1 MARSKILM
9 ACSNYW
15 TSPFNVGS
23 HHWAREFVSRGYE
36 VAYISD
42 PISPMHV
49 LGSRSLEW
57 KERRRI
63 YDLGGLKQNDGL
75 LWAYVPGTLASP
87 HPQPLLRSPWLHRN
101 WFRMTRPSILPYVQ
115 HQGFGKVDLLYIDSL
130 VQSFWLGR
138 IEAKKTLFRMTD
150 DLPSLDKATPSFAK
164 VERELIQQ
172 ADAVTYTSRVLEK
185 KIFPLKPKRTFYV
198 PAGVH
203 LKDFAVSETRILPDE
218 YKKIPKPIAVYV
230 GSIGSRFDDQL
241 LSLTARRLP
250 KVSFV
255 LIGPEKEARQK
266 LPNLSNL
273 YLLGTKPYDS
283 IPPYLWNAAL
293 GLIPLNVRRN
303 PGLVHSTHP
312 LKLYQY
318 LACGLPVV
326 STDWE
331 TIRDLHSPALLSRNF
346 EGFVKNI
353 KTALDQPKPVR
364 NNIRFARKHEWK
376 NRLKEIFYWLEE
388 APSTVRQVRAG
399 KGSK

>member
-1 MARSKILM
+1 
-9 ACSNYW
+9 
-15 TSPFNVGS
+15 
-23 HHWAREFVSRGYE
+23 
-36 VAYISD
+36 
-42 PISPMHV
+42 
-49 LGSRSLEW
+49 
-57 KERRRI
+57 
-63 YDLGGLKQNDGL
+63 
-75 LWAYVPGTLASP
+75 
-87 HPQPLLRSPWLHRN
+87 
-101 WFRMTRPSILPYVQ
+101 MTRPSILPYVQ

-203 LKDFAVSETRILPDE
+203 LKDFAVSESRILPDE

-293 GLIPLNVRRN
+293 GLIPLNVRCN

-388 APSTVRQVRAG
+388 ASSTVRQVRAG